1 MIQDVYPESKN
12 DNITKLTPL
21 WKIVTATT
29 LKILSLALLLV
40 IVIGTTFKDI
50 GTTLKNCR
58 LMTIVTMCDNC
69 ANVSDDNCD
78 NV

>member
-58 LMTIVTMCDNC
+58 RPHF
-69 ANVSDDNCD
+69 
-78 NV
+78 